1 MASNMHVDTFC
12 GGGSPWRVMCCSNK
26 CRSLCSMAMPL
37 NSIFI
42 LFPPSHMVREKDIG
56 AGERIK
62 DERKEE
68 GGREK
73 ERRERVG

>member
-1 MASNMHVDTFC
+1 
-12 GGGSPWRVMCCSNK
+12 
-26 CRSLCSMAMPL
+26 MAMPL